1 LSACKQK
8 STPGAG
14 VAAASLANTVDPI
27 CDMKLKETV
36 KDTAHYQGKVYGFCS
51 ASCVETF
58 KEDPAKYAK

>member
-1 LSACKQK
+1 MKKYIFPFLAVFALLSACKQK

-36 KDTAHYQGKVYGFCS
+36 KDTAHYQGKVYG
-51 ASCVETF
+51 
-58 KEDPAKYAK
+58 